1 MQVLVSKWG
10 NSLGLRL
17 PRALTAEI
25 GVAEGQR
32 VEIRADNGRLIVEPV
47 REGHTWA
54 RMLENVTPEAMRE
67 TFDWGD
73 DLGRERVDE

>member
-1 MQVLVSKWG
+1 MHVLVSKWG

-17 PRALTAEI
+17 PRALAAEI

-47 REGHTWA
+47 REAYTWA
-54 RMLENVTPEAMRE
+54 QMLENATPEAMSKA
-67 TFDWGD
+67 FDWGD
-73 DLGRERVDE
+73 EIGRERVDE